1 MSILRQISISDLMS
15 KTVIT
20 IHPEDKVIEIVH
32 LFEKYKVHHLPV
44 KDKRTKEIIGMVSD
58 KDVTNFLNI
67 MRLVSKEGY
76 TLTVEE
82 IMTTP
87 IFAYYED
94 VGIDQAA
101 KAMLDN
107 KIHAIMV
114 VSRETEEYI
123 GIITSNDLL
132 KFISENKQYF
142 VQK

>member
-1 MSILRQISISDLMS
+1 MSLLKQISISDLMK
-15 KTVIT
+15 KTIIT
-20 IHPEDKVIEIVH
+20 VHPDDKVLDIVD

-44 KDKRTKEIIGMVSD
+44 KDKKTKEIIGMVSD

-67 MRLVSKEGY
+67 MKLFSKENY
-76 TLTVEE
+76 FLTVEE

-123 GIITSNDLL
+123 GIITSTDLL

-142 VQK
+142 IQK

>member
-1 MSILRQISISDLMS
+1 MRNVKQIPISEIMSRRII
-15 KTVIT
+15 TVG
-20 IHPEDKVIEIVH
+20 PKDKIIDVVDY
-32 LFEKYKVHHLPV
+32 FEKYKVHHLPV
-44 KDKRTKEIIGMVSD
+44 KDKKSKEIIGMLSE

-67 MRLVSKEGY
+67 IRLLSKEKY

-114 VSRETEEYI
+114 VSRSTEEYI
-123 GIITSNDLL
+123 GIITATDLFRFL
-132 KFISENKQYF
+132 AEGRFYF
-142 VQK
+142 L